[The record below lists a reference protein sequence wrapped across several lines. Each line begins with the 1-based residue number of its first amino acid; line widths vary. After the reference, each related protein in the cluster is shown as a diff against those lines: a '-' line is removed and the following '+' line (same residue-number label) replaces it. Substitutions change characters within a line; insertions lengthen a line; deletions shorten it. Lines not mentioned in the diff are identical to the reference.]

1 MTAAR
6 RPTYSSVWFHRTS
19 HAVSAQTDGSVTE
32 LWVHFSHPQFKKD
45 LESGRPWLNKVWIRS
60 EWRYMSEWSTVHIER
75 TLHVLQPVR
84 TFGLLAR
91 FRRAKTDK
99 VEAAGSW

>member
-1 MTAAR
+1 
-6 RPTYSSVWFHRTS
+6 
-19 HAVSAQTDGSVTE
+19 
-32 LWVHFSHPQFKKD
+32 
-45 LESGRPWLNKVWIRS
+45 
-60 EWRYMSEWSTVHIER
+60 MSEWSTVHIER